1 MSTAV
6 NSNFQHI
13 KRTAIAL
20 LLTQPFMTGG
30 VAWAQSIVPTNDLGT
45 QVNSATTNPQQLN
58 ITGGTQVDANLYH
71 SFQQFGLN
79 QGQIANFLS
88 NPSIQNILGRVVGGS
103 PSVINGLIQVTGGN
117 SNLYLLNPA
126 GIIFGSNASLNVPA
140 AFTATTASG
149 IQVGNGWFGV
159 NTSVDAI
166 KNLSG
171 NPQAFGFAAN
181 TSSSS
186 SSTPQGAPVINAG
199 NLTVNQGQ
207 SITLVGG
214 LVINTGT
221 IASPSGKV
229 TIAAVPDG
237 KYVKI
242 TPEGSLLSLELPIA
256 AQQELAQRS
265 ILGSDLPKLLTGSS
279 ELRNITGLN
288 VDSSGNVLVANNPI
302 PSTAGTAIA
311 SGNLDV
317 SSTNAKGGE
326 INVSGDRVALVAAN
340 LNASG
345 AIGGGTVL
353 IGGDYLGKG
362 IVPNSQITVVD
373 QASTIRADALQS
385 GNGGKVIVWADDKTS
400 FDGKISV
407 RGGSDNGNGGFVE
420 TSGKNYLSVK
430 HGSVNASTSNGL
442 TGSWLLDPRNI
453 TIQAGGLPFSAALLT
468 NLALASDVTN
478 DFTIDPNAIQT
489 QANVTLEASNDVT
502 FNASVNNNAVGNN
515 TLQVN
520 AGNKITIAA
529 SQKVQLSSVS
539 PNSRNIIFNA
549 KSIDILGTIGD
560 SLDTTNVS
568 LNATG
573 DIFIAPQSNGYFNR
587 AIEGSNISIVSTNG
601 NISTGSIR
609 ATDSTLVPTPN
620 GIQVVLTAN
629 NGSISL
635 DGFIQAGDANN
646 ALNDSQIIITAQRF
660 TAINPLSSNANF
672 VKTGDIASPFN
683 DGQQNPT
690 SLIAYAAFTND
701 TPKGNAFPAFPVR
714 SIQLQLPG
722 DASPRTIAGSGAPI
736 ISINIL
742 KDTTFSIY
750 PKAILSGTS
759 GTNSAISQGVSS
771 IPPNVLVLISDQS
784 FSSNR
789 TVLVLISDQSFS
801 SDISLTANTLTANTL
816 SSDVISATR
825 ATNTLTA
832 NALSEDAIS
841 ATLAANLEAN
851 ASQGKDCKPID
862 KKKPILTITS
872 SLPTSTRTAQN
883 PTPSKLPPCKE

>member
-6 NSNFQHI
+6 NSNFKHI

-20 LLTQPFMTGG
+20 LLTQPFMTSG
-30 VAWAQSIVPTNDLGT
+30 AALAQLIVPTNDLGT

-71 SFQQFGLN
+71 SFQKFGLN

-140 AFTATTASG
+140 SFTATTANG
-149 IQVGNGWFGV
+149 IQVGNGWFGI

-166 KNLSG
+166 KTLSG
-171 NPQAFGFAAN
+171 NPQAFGFATNA
-181 TSSSS
+181 
-186 SSTPQGAPVINAG
+186 SSTISSYGAPIVNAG
-199 NLTVNQGQ
+199 NLSVNQGQ

-221 IASPSGKV
+221 IATPSGKV
-229 TIAAVPDG
+229 MIAAVPDG

-242 TPEGSLLSLELPIA
+242 TPEGSLLSLQLPIA
-256 AQQELAQRS
+256 DQNQLAQS
-265 ILGSDLPKLLTGSS
+265 NIQTKDLPNLLTGSAT
-279 ELRNITGLN
+279 LRNMTGLN
-288 VDSSGNVLVANNPI
+288 VDSLGNVLVAGTAI
-302 PSTAGTAIA
+302 PNTAGTAIA
-311 SGNLDV
+311 SGNIDV
-317 SSTNAKGGE
+317 SSATAKGGE
-326 INVSGDRVALVAAN
+326 INVLGDRVGLVSAN

-362 IVPNSQITVVD
+362 VIPNSQITVVD
-373 QASTIRADALQS
+373 QASTIKADALQS
-385 GNGGKVIVWADDKTS
+385 GNGGKVIAWADDKTS

-407 RGGSDNGNGGFVE
+407 RGGSANGNGGFVE

-515 TLQVN
+515 TLQVS

-529 SQKVQLSSVS
+529 NQNVRLSSVS
-539 PNSRNIIFNA
+539 SNSRNIIFNA
-549 KSIDILGTIGD
+549 KSIDVLGTIGD
-560 SLDTTNVS
+560 FQDTTNVS
-568 LNATG
+568 LKATG
-573 DIFIAPQSNGYFNR
+573 DISVAPQSNGYFNR
-587 AIEGSNISIVSTNG
+587 AIEGSNISIVSNNG

-609 ATDSTLVPTPN
+609 ATDSTPS
-620 GIQVVLTAN
+620 GSQVVLTAN
-629 NGSISL
+629 NGAIVL

-646 ALNDSQIIITAQRF
+646 APNDSKIIITAQRF
-660 TAINPLSSNANF
+660 TAINPLSAAANF
-672 VKTGDIASPFN
+672 VKTGDIASGLN
-683 DGQQNPT
+683 NGQQNPT
-690 SLIAYAAFTND
+690 SLIAYAALTSD
-701 TPKGNAFPAFPVR
+701 TSNGNVFPTFPIR

-722 DASPRTIAGSGAPI
+722 DTASRTIAGSGAPI

-742 KDTTFSIY
+742 KDTTFSVY
-750 PKAILSGTS
+750 PRAILSGTS
-759 GTNSAISQGVSS
+759 GTNGAISQGVSL
-771 IPPNVLVLISDQS
+771 IPPNVLVLLSDQSFSSNPSPPRPSPNALVLISDQS
-784 FSSNR
+784 FSSN
-789 TVLVLISDQSFS
+789 
-801 SDISLTANTLTANTL
+801 TLTTAALTT
-816 SSDVISATR
+816 D
-825 ATNTLTA
+825 TLTA
-832 NALSEDAIS
+832 NALSGDAIS
-841 ATLAANLEAN
+841 ATRAANLQAN
-851 ASQGKDCKPID
+851 TSQAKDCEPID

-872 SLPTSTRTAQN
+872 SLPTSTRTTQN
-883 PTPSKLPPCKE
+883 PSRSKLPPCKE

>member
-1 MSTAV
+1 MFTV
-6 NSNFQHI
+6 VKNNSQPI
-13 KRTAIAL
+13 RQAAIAL
-20 LLTQPFMTGG
+20 LLIHPLAISSAAF
-30 VAWAQSIVPTNDLGT
+30 AQTNPSIVPTNDLGT
-45 QVNSATTNPQQLN
+45 KVSSPINNPQLIN
-58 ITGGTQVDANLYH
+58 ITGGTQAGANLYH

-88 NPSIQNILGRVVGGS
+88 NPNIQNILGRVVGGN

-126 GIIFGSNASLNVPA
+126 GIIFGSQASVNVPA
-140 AFTATTASG
+140 AFTATTANG

-159 NTSVDAI
+159 NTSIDALQ
-166 KNLSG
+166 NLAG
-171 NPQAFGFAAN
+171 NPQAFAFVSNPSTTSPTLAAPLVN
-181 TSSSS
+181 S
-186 SSTPQGAPVINAG
+186 G
-199 NLTVNQGQ
+199 NLKSINQGQ
-207 SITLVGG
+207 SITLIGG

-221 IASPSGKV
+221 ITAPSGKV
-229 TIAAVPDG
+229 TIAAIPDG

-256 AQQELAQRS
+256 AQNELAKS
-265 ILGSDLPKLLTGSS
+265 PILAQDLPSLLTGSAT
-279 ELRNITGLN
+279 LRSMTGLN
-288 VDSSGNVLVANNPI
+288 VDASGNVLVAGTSI
-302 PSTAGTAIA
+302 PNVAGTAIA
-311 SGNLDV
+311 SGAINV
-317 SSTNAKGGE
+317 SSNTGKGGE
-326 INVSGDRVALVAAN
+326 INVLGDRVGLVAAN

-353 IGGDYLGKG
+353 IGGDYQGKG
-362 IVPNSQITVVD
+362 IVPNAQITFVD
-373 QASTIRADALQS
+373 QASTIKADAIQA
-385 GNGGKVIVWADDKTS
+385 GNGGKVIVWSDDKTS

-430 HGSVNASTSNGL
+430 YGSVNASSSNGL

-453 TIQAGGLPFSAALLT
+453 TIQAGGTPFSAALLT

-478 DFTIDPNAIQT
+478 DFTIDPTAIQS
-489 QANVTLEASNDVT
+489 QANVTLEASNNVT
-502 FNASVNNNAVGNN
+502 FNDSVNNNAVGNN

-520 AGNKITIAA
+520 AGNTITIAA
-529 SQKVQLSSVS
+529 NQNVRLSSVS

-549 KSIDILGTIGD
+549 KSIDVLGTIGG
-560 SLDTTNVS
+560 SQDTTNVS

-609 ATDSTLVPTPN
+609 ATDSTPVPTPN

-660 TAINPLSSNANF
+660 TAINPLSSNANY
-672 VKTGDIASPFN
+672 VKTGDIASALPN
-683 DGQQNPT
+683 GKLNPT

-701 TPKGNAFPAFPVR
+701 TPTGNAFPSFPIR
-714 SIQLQLPG
+714 SVQLQLPG
-722 DASPRTIAGSGAPI
+722 DATPRTISGSGAPI

-750 PKAILSGTS
+750 PRAIASGTS
-759 GTNSAISQGVSS
+759 GTSGAISQGVSS

-784 FSSNR
+784 FSSN
-789 TVLVLISDQSFS
+789 T
-801 SDISLTANTLTANTL
+801 SLANALTNTL
-816 SSDVISATR
+816 SSDAIASART
-825 ATNTLTA
+825 ADLQA
-832 NALSEDAIS
+832 NAGEV
-841 ATLAANLEAN
+841 
-851 ASQGKDCKPID
+851 KDCEPIGT
-862 KKKPILTITS
+862 KKPILNLTA
-872 SLPTSTRTAQN
+872 SLPSSTVTRTVKN
-883 PTPSKLPPCKE
+883 PNRSNLPPCKE

>member
-1 MSTAV
+1 MSTVV
-6 NSNFQHI
+6 NSNFKHI

-20 LLTQPFMTGG
+20 LLTQPFMTSGA
-30 VAWAQSIVPTNDLGT
+30 AWAQSIVPTNDLGT

-140 AFTATTASG
+140 SFTATTANG
-149 IQVGNGWFGV
+149 IQVGNGWFGI

-181 TSSSS
+181 PSSAISS
-186 SSTPQGAPVINAG
+186 QGAPIINAG
-199 NLTVNQGQ
+199 NLSVNQGQ
-207 SITLVGG
+207 NITLVGG

-221 IASPSGKV
+221 IATPSGKI

-279 ELRNITGLN
+279 KLRDITGLN
-288 VDSSGNVLVANNPI
+288 VNSSGNVLVANNPI

-317 SSTNAKGGE
+317 SSTTAKGGE
-326 INVSGDRVALVAAN
+326 INVLGDRVGLFSAN

-362 IVPNSQITVVD
+362 IVPNSQITVID
-373 QASTIRADALQS
+373 QVSTIRADALLS
-385 GNGGKVIVWADDKTS
+385 GNGGKVIAWANDKTS
-400 FDGKISV
+400 FSGKISV
-407 RGGSDNGNGGFVE
+407 RGGINGGNGGFVE
-420 TSGKNYLSVK
+420 TSGKNYLNVQNVSVDASAPK
-430 HGSVNASTSNGL
+430 GSRGN
-442 TGSWLLDPRNI
+442 WLLDPRNI
-453 TIQAGGLPFSAALLT
+453 IIQTGGTTLVGDPLILGK
-468 NLALASDVTN
+468 LADGNDITN
-478 DFTIDPNAIQT
+478 DFTIDPSVISNAL
-489 QANVTLEASNDVT
+489 ANVTLVASND
-502 FNASVNNNAVGNN
+502 
-515 TLQVN
+515 
-520 AGNKITIAA
+520 
-529 SQKVQLSSVS
+529 
-539 PNSRNIIFNA
+539 IIFNN
-549 KSIDILGTIGD
+549 SISNNNDNVTLIAIAGNQIKTISGVNISFFGLNSGINFSANSDI
-560 SLDTTNVS
+560 S
-568 LNATG
+568 
-573 DIFIAPQSNGYFNR
+573 IAPKGNNFFTR
-587 AIEGSNISIVSTNG
+587 AIEASNISITSTNG

-609 ATDSTLVPTPN
+609 ATDSTPS
-620 GIQVVLTAN
+620 GSQVVLTAN
-629 NGSISL
+629 NGAIVL

-646 ALNDSQIIITAQRF
+646 APNDSKIIITAQRF
-660 TAINPLSSNANF
+660 TAINPLSSSANF
-672 VKTGDIASPFN
+672 VKTGDIASGLN
-683 DGQQNPT
+683 NGQQNPT
-690 SLIAYAAFTND
+690 SLIAYAALTND
-701 TPKGNAFPAFPVR
+701 TSNGNAFPAFPIR

-722 DASPRTIAGSGAPI
+722 DTAPRTIAGSGAPI

-750 PKAILSGTS
+750 PRAILSGTS
-759 GTNSAISQGVSS
+759 GTNGAISQGVSS
-771 IPPNVLVLISDQS
+771 IPPNVLVLVSDQS
-784 FSSNR
+784 F
-789 TVLVLISDQSFS
+789 ISGTTF
-801 SDISLTANTLTANTL
+801 T
-816 SSDVISATR
+816 
-825 ATNTLTA
+825 
-832 NALSEDAIS
+832 
-841 ATLAANLEAN
+841 
-851 ASQGKDCKPID
+851 
-862 KKKPILTITS
+862 
-872 SLPTSTRTAQN
+872 
-883 PTPSKLPPCKE
+883 

>member
-6 NSNFQHI
+6 NSNFKHI

-20 LLTQPFMTGG
+20 LLTQPFMTSGA
-30 VAWAQSIVPTNDLGT
+30 AWSQSIVPTNDLGT

-103 PSVINGLIQVTGGN
+103 PSVINGLIQVTGGS

-140 AFTATTASG
+140 SFTATTANG

-171 NPQAFGFAAN
+171 NPQAFGFTAN
-181 TSSSS
+181 PSSAISS
-186 SSTPQGAPVINAG
+186 QGAPIINAG
-199 NLTVNQGQ
+199 NLSVNQGQ
-207 SITLVGG
+207 NITLVGG

-221 IASPSGKV
+221 IATPSGKV

-265 ILGSDLPKLLTGSS
+265 ILGSDLPNLLTGSS

-288 VDSSGNVLVANNPI
+288 VDSSGNVLVANSSI

-326 INVSGDRVALVAAN
+326 INVLGDRVGLVSAN

-362 IVPNSQITVVD
+362 IVPNSQITVID
-373 QASTIRADALQS
+373 QSSTIKADALLS
-385 GNGGKVIVWADDKTS
+385 GNGGKVIAWANDKTS
-400 FDGKISV
+400 FSGKISV
-407 RGGSDNGNGGFVE
+407 RGGINGGSGGFVE
-420 TSGKNYLSVK
+420 TSGKNYLNVQNVSVDASAPK
-430 HGSVNASTSNGL
+430 GSRGN
-442 TGSWLLDPRNI
+442 WLLDPRNI
-453 TIQAGGLPFSAALLT
+453 IIQTGGTTLVGDPLILGK
-468 NLALASDVTN
+468 LADGNDITN
-478 DFTIDPNAIQT
+478 DFTIDPSVISNAL
-489 QANVTLEASNDVT
+489 ANVTLVASNDIT
-502 FNASVNNNAVGNN
+502 FNNSISNSNDNVTLKAIAGNQIKTISGVNISFFGLNSGIDFSANSDISITPKGNN
-515 TLQVN
+515 FFT
-520 AGNKITIAA
+520 
-529 SQKVQLSSVS
+529 
-539 PNSRNIIFNA
+539 
-549 KSIDILGTIGD
+549 
-560 SLDTTNVS
+560 
-568 LNATG
+568 
-573 DIFIAPQSNGYFNR
+573 R
-587 AIEGSNISIVSTNG
+587 AIEASNISITSTNG

-609 ATDSTLVPTPN
+609 ATDSTPS
-620 GIQVVLTAN
+620 GSQVVLTAN
-629 NGSISL
+629 NGAIVL
-635 DGFIQAGDANN
+635 DGFIQAGDSNN
-646 ALNDSQIIITAQRF
+646 APNDSKITITAQRF
-660 TAINPLSSNANF
+660 TAINPLSSAANF
-672 VKTGDIASPFN
+672 VKTGGIASPFN
-683 DGQQNPT
+683 NGQQNPT

-701 TPKGNAFPAFPVR
+701 TPTGNAFPAFPIR

-722 DASPRTIAGSGAPI
+722 DTAPRTIAGSGASI

-750 PKAILSGTS
+750 PRAIASGTS
-759 GTNSAISQGVSS
+759 GTSGAISQGVSS
-771 IPPNVLVLISDQS
+771 IPPNVFVLISDQS
-784 FSSNR
+784 FISN
-789 TVLVLISDQSFS
+789 TSN
-801 SDISLTANTLTANTL
+801 SLANALTANTL
-816 SSDVISATR
+816 SNDAIASART
-825 ATNTLTA
+825 ADLQA
-832 NALSEDAIS
+832 NA
-841 ATLAANLEAN
+841 
-851 ASQGKDCKPID
+851 GVVKDCEPTGT
-862 KKKPILTITS
+862 KKPILNITA
-872 SLPTSTRTAQN
+872 SLPSATVTRTTQN
-883 PTPSKLPPCKE
+883 PTRSNLPPCKE